1 MKKTALSAC
10 IPACI
15 AAVIALSACSDV
27 QNNTSETTYDA
38 ATDSSAEAT
47 EISVSE
53 SEVISSE
60 TEDITENES
69 ETASDI
75 SENIVAVDLEKLC
88 LNGDELAE
96 NDSFYVSNIYP
107 INGSV
112 IAAYTYK
119 LDTETYE
126 RYTDSVYIN
135 FVDIEDPSLISQ
147 IPVPEEYNLVE
158 DYSHDEGFPARFHLI
173 NNRYDD
179 TEIKY
184 AVLTVNEDYT
194 YEITEGSEL
203 DYVYNYY
210 GHSLFESD
218 CDIQDADRD
227 FTTIVKGIEPQ
238 SDSDKMAQRRV
249 FGLAI
254 DENRFIYRKIGYESI
269 PGFGIYNFETDK
281 AEDVPETNDLVAI
294 GIHNGKI
301 YSDHT
306 AWDGLSDSLYV
317 TDIDTLET
325 SLFLDNYGENTEDM
339 YPIFAMSDDGE
350 DLAVIS
356 TPMYYS
362 SDSDCTKI
370 YSIDS
375 DTAECTL
382 KYTLS
387 ADEYEYFI
395 RWYFIGSRLAGEA
408 DNKLFIFDV

>member
-1 MKKTALSAC
+1 MGDFMKKTVLS
-10 IPACI
+10 ACI

-27 QNNTSETTYDA
+27 QNNTSETIYDDT
-38 ATDSSAEAT
+38 TDGSPEVT
-47 EISVSE
+47 EI
-53 SEVISSE
+53 
-60 TEDITENES
+60 NEI
-69 ETASDI
+69 ASDT
-75 SENIVAVDLEKLC
+75 SEKNTENIVAVDLEEIC

-96 NDSFYVSNIYP
+96 NDKFYVSDIYP
-107 INGSV
+107 INESV

-135 FVDIEDPSLISQ
+135 FVDIENPSLISR
-147 IPVPEEYNLVE
+147 ITVPEEYNLVE
-158 DYSHDEGFPARFHLI
+158 NYSHDEGFPARFHLI

-203 DYVYNYY
+203 DYVYDYF

-218 CDIQDADRD
+218 YDIQDADRD

-238 SDSDKMAQRRV
+238 SDFDMMAQRRV

-269 PGFGIYNFETDK
+269 PGFGIYNFETDT
-281 AEDVPETNDLVAI
+281 AEDVPETNGLVAL

-301 YSDHT
+301 YSEHT
-306 AWDGLSDSLYV
+306 VWDGFADGLYV

-339 YPIFAMSDDGE
+339 WPTFAMSDDGKN
-350 DLAVIS
+350 LVAVS
-356 TPMYYS
+356 TLVHYS
-362 SDSDCTKI
+362 SEYNSTVI
-370 YSIDS
+370 YIIDS

-382 KYTLS
+382 KYNLS
-387 ADEYEYFI
+387 CNEYGYFV
-395 RWYFIGSRLAGEA
+395 RWYFIGSKLMGTT
-408 DNKLFIFDV
+408 DNKVFIFDV